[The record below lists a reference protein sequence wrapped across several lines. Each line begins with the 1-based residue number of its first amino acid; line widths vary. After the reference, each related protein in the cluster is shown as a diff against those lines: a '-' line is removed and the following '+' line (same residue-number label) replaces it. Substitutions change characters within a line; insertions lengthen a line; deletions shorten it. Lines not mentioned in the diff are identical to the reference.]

1 MLIDMCLSYRNQAYN
16 GNHDRACETE
26 LCDIAFVDTW
36 SVGNAV
42 APPIQDL
49 AGDDRGVWRVVV
61 GRGNMGMVAQEQ
73 LAIDP

>member
-1 MLIDMCLSYRNQAYN
+1 MDIHLSYRNQAYN
-16 GNHDRACETE
+16 GNYDRACETK

-42 APPIQDL
+42 ALPIQDL

-61 GRGNMGMVAQEQ
+61 GSGDMGMVAEE
-73 LAIDP
+73 